1 MSPEEVNQMM
11 AAREEVR
18 ESLTGIAR
26 GLVQD
31 GFPEAHAAD
40 LVVEMMRQVTL
51 DKALEVE
58 EMKAKTA
65 EVFSRF
71 LR

>member
-1 MSPEEVNQMM
+1 MNGMM
-11 AAREEVR
+11 AARQDVQDM
-18 ESLTGIAR
+18 LTGIAR

-51 DKALEVE
+51 DKALDVE

-65 EVFSRF
+65 EVFSRYF
-71 LR
+71 R